1 MRNIIILIFFS
12 FVLISFK
19 SYTPSKNDEIKEYL
33 VGNLKDFEFA
43 KEEQNI
49 SKYNFINNLEQKI
62 SFSQFKGNVLLV
74 NFWATWCPPCIKEM
88 PSLDRLQLKLN
99 KNFKVLAIS
108 EDRNGIK
115 KVKDFFAE
123 NNINNLEQYF
133 DVKGKLAKE
142 LELIGLPTTLVVD
155 KKGYIIGRY
164 QGDIEWDD
172 TEVIK
177 FINNFIEND

>member
-1 MRNIIILIFFS
+1 MKLFLYILIILTS
-12 FVLISFK
+12 LSFK
-19 SYTPSKNDEIKEYL
+19 SYANNEELLMDKFLEKEL
-33 VGNLKDFEFA
+33 EDFEIS
-43 KEEQNI
+43 KENKNI
-49 SKYNFINNLEQKI
+49 SNLTFEDHTGKKI
-62 SFSQFKGNVLLV
+62 KFANFKGKILLI
-74 NFWATWCPPCIKEM
+74 NFWATWCAPCIKEM

-142 LELIGLPTTLVVD
+142 LELIGMPTTLVVD
-155 KKGYIIGRY
+155 KKGYVIGRY
-164 QGDIEWDD
+164 QGDMEWDD

-177 FINNFIEND
+177 FINYFIEND